1 LRAASILP
9 IKRAIKIEK
18 EELTTMVKQTTQ
30 DRESSNIIWNNLE
43 EMVRMRVRDFIQSLL
58 EAEIEELLGRQK
70 SERRKMVD
78 SLPAYRNG
86 YGKGREL
93 TLGCGTITLRR
104 PRVRGLEG
112 RFESQV
118 LPLFSR
124 RTKEVNQLLP
134 ELYLHGL
141 ALGDFDLA
149 LRGLLGKNA
158 PISAGTVARL
168 KEKWQ
173 AEWQEWRQRRLDGLE
188 VVYVWVDGVYVKA
201 GLEKDKSALLVAI
214 GGLSDGQKVVLAVEP
229 GHRESSEGW
238 SGILRDLKERG
249 MNRPQLVAGDGHLGI
264 WGALSNVYPGVLEQR
279 CWNHKVMNV
288 LDKLPKKAQ
297 AQGKLGLQRIFSAE
311 SQNDAEEQRNLFA
324 GWCKKEGYQSAK
336 ESLERD
342 WDRMVTFYQFPREHW
357 RHLRT
362 TNIVESPFAAL
373 RLRTGAAKR
382 FKKVA
387 NATAVIWKMLML
399 AETRFRKLDAPDKL
413 KQVFAGIQFK
423 DGVEVTSSTGPN
435 PAAEKQEGEQVLA
448 IA

>member
-1 LRAASILP
+1 
-9 IKRAIKIEK
+9 
-18 EELTTMVKQTTQ
+18 MVKQTTQ
-30 DRESSNIIWNNLE
+30 DKESSSIIWNNLE
-43 EMVRMRVRDFIQSLL
+43 EMVRLKVRDFIQTLL
-58 EAEIEELLGRQK
+58 EAEIEDLLGRQK
-70 SERRKMVD
+70 SERRKPVD
-78 SLPAYRNG
+78 SPPAYRNG
-86 YGKGREL
+86 YGKGRKL

-104 PRVRGLEG
+104 PRVRGLEE

-149 LRGLLGKNA
+149 LRGLLGKDA

-173 AEWQEWRQRRLDGLE
+173 AEWAEWKQRSLNGLE
-188 VVYVWVDGVYVKA
+188 VVYMWVDGVYVKA

-214 GGLSDGQKVVLAVEP
+214 GGLSNGQKVVLAVEP

-238 SGILRDLKERG
+238 SGVLRDLKERG
-249 MNRPQLVAGDGHLGI
+249 MNHPRLVAGDGHLGI

-311 SQNDAEEQRNLFA
+311 SLRDAEDSRNLFA
-324 GWCKKEGYQSAK
+324 SWCKKEGYQSAK

-342 WDRMVTFYQFPREHW
+342 WERMVTFYQFPREHW
-357 RHLRT
+357 KHLRT

-382 FKKVA
+382 FKKVT

-399 AETRFRKLDAPDKL
+399 AEKRFRKLDAPDKL
-413 KQVFAGIQFK
+413 KQVFEGFQFK
-423 DGVEVTSSTGPN
+423 DGVEVRSSLDLDHIPSGETP
-435 PAAEKQEGEQVLA
+435 EGERVLA

>member
-1 LRAASILP
+1 
-9 IKRAIKIEK
+9 
-18 EELTTMVKQTTQ
+18 MVKQTTT

-43 EMVRMRVRDFIQSLL
+43 EMVRLRVRDFIQTLL
-58 EAEIEELLGRQK
+58 EAEVEDLLGRHK
-70 SERRKMVD
+70 SERRQIAD
-78 SLPAYRNG
+78 SSKAYRNG
-86 YGKGREL
+86 YGKERKL
-93 TLGCGTITLRR
+93 TLGCGTIRVRR

-149 LRGLLGKNA
+149 LRGLLGKDA

-168 KEKWQ
+168 KEKWL
-173 AEWQEWRQRRLDGLE
+173 AEVEEWRQRRLDGLE
-188 VVYVWVDGVYVKA
+188 GVYMWVDGIYVKA
-201 GLEKDKSALLVAI
+201 GLEKDKSALLVVI
-214 GGLSDGQKVVLAVEP
+214 GGLSNGQKVILAVEP
-229 GHRESSEGW
+229 GHRESSEGL
-238 SGILRDLKERG
+238 STLRRDLKNRG
-249 MNRPQLVAGDGHLGI
+249 MNSPRMVAGDGNLGI
-264 WGALSNVYPGVLEQR
+264 WGALSNVYPGALEQR

-297 AQGKLGLQRIFSAE
+297 AQGKLGLQRILSAE
-311 SQNDAEEQRNLFA
+311 SLKEAEDKRNLFA
-324 GWCKKEGYQSAK
+324 AWCKKEGYQSAK

-342 WDRMVTFYQFPREHW
+342 WDRMVTFYQFPKEHW

-399 AETRFRKLDAPDKL
+399 AEKRFRKLDAPDRL

-423 DGVEVTSSTGPN
+423 DGVEVTLPRDPN
-435 PAAEKQEGEQVLA
+435 PDIEKPQTERVLA

>member
-1 LRAASILP
+1 
-9 IKRAIKIEK
+9 
-18 EELTTMVKQTTQ
+18 MVKQTTL
-30 DRESSNIIWNNLE
+30 DKESSNIIWNNLE
-43 EMVRMRVRDFIQSLL
+43 EMVRLKVRDFIQALL
-58 EAEIEELLGRQK
+58 EAEIEDLLGRQK

-78 SLPAYRNG
+78 TPPAYRNG
-86 YGKGREL
+86 YGKERKL
-93 TLGCGTITLRR
+93 TLGCGTIRVRR

-149 LRGLLGKNA
+149 LRGLLGKDA

-173 AEWQEWRQRRLDGLE
+173 AEWAEWRQRSLDGLE
-188 VVYVWVDGVYVKA
+188 VVYMWVDGVYVKA

-214 GGLSDGQKVVLAVEP
+214 GGLSNGQKVVLAVEP

-238 SGILRDLKERG
+238 SGVLRDLKNRG
-249 MNRPQLVAGDGHLGI
+249 MNSPRLVAGNGHLGI

-288 LDKLPKKAQ
+288 LDKLPKKSQ

-311 SQNDAEEQRNLFA
+311 SLKDAEDKQNLF
-324 GWCKKEGYQSAK
+324 GVWCKKEGYQSAK

-342 WDRMVTFYQFPREHW
+342 WDRMVTFYQFPKEHW
-357 RHLRT
+357 KHLRT

-399 AETRFRKLDAPDKL
+399 AEKRFRKLDAPTRL

-423 DGVEVTSSTGPN
+423 DGVEVTLPRDPN
-435 PAAEKQEGEQVLA
+435 PAIEKPQTERVLA

>member
-1 LRAASILP
+1 
-9 IKRAIKIEK
+9 
-18 EELTTMVKQTTQ
+18 MVKQTTP
-30 DRESSNIIWNNLE
+30 DKESSNIIWNNLE
-43 EMVRMRVRDFIQSLL
+43 EMVRLRVRDFIQTLL
-58 EAEIEELLGRQK
+58 EAEIEDLLGRQK
-70 SERRKMVD
+70 SERRRATD
-78 SLPAYRNG
+78 SEVAYRNG
-86 YGKGREL
+86 YGKERRL

-124 RTKEVNQLLP
+124 RTKEVNQLIP

-149 LRGLLGKNA
+149 LRGLLGKDA

-168 KEKWQ
+168 KDKWQ
-173 AEWQEWRQRRLDGLE
+173 AEVEEWRLRSLSGLE
-188 VVYVWVDGVYVKA
+188 VVYMWVDGVYVKA

-214 GGLSDGQKVVLAVEP
+214 GGLSDGRKVVLAVEP

-238 SGILRDLKERG
+238 SGVLRDLKNRG
-249 MNRPQLVAGDGHLGI
+249 MNSPRMVAGDGNLGI
-264 WGALSNVYPGVLEQR
+264 WGALSNVYPGASEQR
-279 CWNHKVMNV
+279 CWNHKIMNV
-288 LDKLPKKAQ
+288 LDKLPRKAQ

-311 SQNDAEEQRNLFA
+311 SQKEAEGQRNLFA
-324 GWCKKEGYQSAK
+324 GWCRKEGYQSAK

-362 TNIVESPFAAL
+362 TNIIESPFAAL

-382 FKKVA
+382 FKKVT
-387 NATAVIWKMLML
+387 NATAMIWKMLML
-399 AETRFRKLDAPDKL
+399 AEKRFRKLDASDKL

-423 DGVEVTSSTGPN
+423 DGVEVRLLRDIN
-435 PAAEKQEGEQVLA
+435 PAMEKPQTEGVLA